1 MTIFEAEKLFPDGSG
16 FHDTYITQMNLDYLK
31 RTVEMVLL
39 FDERHGEAL
48 LVLHDVQSLRFDEDP
63 FMPKRYDD
71 LWIIDVFYESEH
83 NKSPSEYK
91 FFINN
96 LNGYLHVKSETA
108 ELTIKAWPPAKKTT
122 PIRAYG
128 RGGVETYTSIEE
140 AELNLDMTA
149 VENNKYLVRDA
160 DNRILVAAV
169 IEEGDGDKKE
179 RIKKIRITDPAY
191 EWNVLQHSHK

>member
-1 MTIFEAEKLFPDGSG
+1 MTIFEVEEFFPDGSG
-16 FHDTYITQMNLDYLK
+16 FHDTYIIQMNMDYIK

-39 FDERHGEAL
+39 FDEGHGEAI
-48 LVLHDVQSLRFDEDP
+48 LVLREVQSLRFDEDP
-63 FMPKRYDD
+63 FMPKRYDN
-71 LWIIDVFYESEH
+71 LWITGLYYEDEQ
-83 NKSPSEYK
+83 KKTPSEYK

-108 ELTIKAWPPAKKTT
+108 ELTIKAWPPAKKTL

-149 VENNKYLVRDA
+149 VENDEYLIRDA
-160 DNRILVAAV
+160 DNRILVATV